1 MSSSSNV
8 YWFVAC
14 GKSQI
19 NAKCTLTGTDQL
31 DFLLSKGLKPL
42 SVIAIIENL
51 KGCWKDLH
59 SNRCSAGL
67 FCVFLWKRKVKE
79 VFRRQ
84 ENVSTK
90 GRIFSEGYMMAMS
103 QKFPPQ

>member
-51 KGCWKDLH
+51 K
-59 SNRCSAGL
+59 
-67 FCVFLWKRKVKE
+67 
-79 VFRRQ
+79 
-84 ENVSTK
+84 
-90 GRIFSEGYMMAMS
+90 
-103 QKFPPQ
+103 